1 MSFWYIL
8 TPIYY
13 LYSHAVIIHSPEMLT
28 YIHMYV
34 VHTYVHRFR
43 LRLVRLLSHTIHD
56 SYRHRHSPL
65 QLPPLLCRLI
75 SICLSFSAFSVWLH
89 FADGLKIENCQYH
102 YLCSA
107 VMKSRSQQTLHY
119 MHFLFLSCSFFG

>member
-1 MSFWYIL
+1 
-8 TPIYY
+8 
-13 LYSHAVIIHSPEMLT
+13 
-28 YIHMYV
+28 MYV
-34 VHTYVHRFR
+34 CTDTHLIFVFSRCYNPFTRNADLHSTSVVHTHTYVHRFR
-43 LRLVRLLSHTIHD
+43 LRLVRPLSHTIHD
-56 SYRHRHSPL
+56 SYRHHHSPL

-89 FADGLKIENCQYH
+89 FADGLKIENCLYH

-119 MHFLFLSCSFFG
+119 MHFLLLSCSFFG